1 MPTEALLLW
10 QTRRVV
16 GDQVRQVRCGLEQLG
31 EGCFELRVR
40 AGDDV
45 LVSETFATPA
55 DAVVRAE
62 ELRLALAPRAGA
74 RLIGH

>member
-1 MPTEALLLW
+1 MTEALLLW
-10 QTRRVV
+10 RTRRVV
-16 GDQVRQVRCGLEQLG
+16 GDHVRQVRCGLEQLG

-62 ELRLALAPRAGA
+62 ELRVALTPPAGA
-74 RLIGH
+74 QAMRH

>member
-1 MPTEALLLW
+1 MSTEALLLW
-10 QTRRVV
+10 RTRRLV
-16 GDQVRQVRCGLEQLG
+16 GDHVRQVQCGLAQLG

-45 LVSETFATPA
+45 LVSETFATTA

-62 ELRLALAPRAGA
+62 ELRRALAPRAGA
-74 RLIGH
+74 RETGH

>member
-1 MPTEALLLW
+1 MSTEALLLW

-16 GDQVRQVRCGLEQLG
+16 GDQVRQVRCGLAQLG

-40 AGDDV
+40 AGDALV
-45 LVSETFATPA
+45 VSETFATTA

-62 ELRLALAPRAGA
+62 ELRVALAAPPGTRAK
-74 RLIGH
+74 GH